1 MYGLAADALNTDSVI
16 KIFETKKRPDFN
28 PLIVHLSSIEDFKKY
43 TLNIPD
49 EVYKISEKYSPG
61 PITYVIKKNNIIP
74 DIVTAGMDTVALR
87 IPSHPMFREVLKDSG
102 RPIAAPSANMFG
114 KISPTTAE
122 EVKKELDGRIEY
134 ILDGGKCP
142 IGIESTVISF
152 AEDRIFLLR
161 PGFVTREDIEK
172 LLGKEIEDKKFNA
185 GKLRSPGLLK
195 SHYAPVTPLYFTD
208 NIEYFKIIKG
218 NIGIVDY
225 SKYKDLKTAALNL
238 FSDLRKADEQK
249 YDYIITSKVE
259 NKGLG
264 IAINDRLVKAASGN
278 ITLENG
284 QVSFRKK

>member
-1 MYGLAADALNTDSVI
+1 VYGLAADALNTDSVI

>member
-1 MYGLAADALNTDSVI
+1 VL

-28 PLIVHLSSIEDFKKY
+28 PLIVHVSGIEDFKKY
-43 TLNIPD
+43 TVEIPD
-49 EVYKISEKYSPG
+49 EVYKIAEKYSPG
-61 PITYVIKKNNIIP
+61 PITYVIRKNKVIP

-87 IPSHPMFREVLKDSG
+87 IPSHDMFREVLNSCGK
-102 RPIAAPSANMFG
+102 PIAAPSANMFG

-122 EVKKELDGRIEY
+122 EVKKELDGKIEY

-152 AEDRIFLLR
+152 AEDRIFILR
-161 PGFVTREDIEK
+161 PGFVTKEEIEK
-172 LLGKEIEDKKFNA
+172 LLGKEIEDRKFNA

-218 NIGIVDY
+218 NIGIVDF
-225 SKYKDLKTAALNL
+225 SKYGDLKDAALNL

-249 YDYIITSKVE
+249 FDYIITSKVE

-264 IAINDRLVKAASGN
+264 IAINDRLLKASSGN

>member
-28 PLIVHLSSIEDFKKY
+28 PLIVHLSCIEDFKKY

-49 EVYKISEKYSPG
+49 EVYRIAEKFSPG

-87 IPSHPMFREVLKDSG
+87 IPSHPMFRDVLKDSG

-122 EVKKELDGRIEY
+122 EVKKELDGKIEY

-161 PGFVTREDIEK
+161 PGFVTKEEIEK

-225 SKYKDLKTAALNL
+225 SKYKDLKTTALNL

>member
-1 MYGLAADALNTDSVI
+1 VYGLAADALNTDSVI

-28 PLIVHLSSIEDFKKY
+28 PLIVHLSCIEDFKKY
-43 TLNIPD
+43 TLNIPE

-87 IPSHPMFREVLKDSG
+87 IPSHPMFREVLRDSG